1 MNDNEIVSIVD
12 KSLDRAEAIWNKVGN
27 KVIAEFAA
35 ALSARAKLVPS
46 EIPGHLLVDTE
57 TPEVDDFI
65 ALVVD
70 MRNSSEHLMCAI
82 SEKKAKI
89 SQLQRI
95 FYEVS
100 ALLPAMAKIIYDKQG
115 RVTEYLGDGLL
126 SIFKVDNK
134 NKEKSIYSSYD
145 AAVECISSVKKI
157 INPIID
163 RRYSLPPI
171 AIGCGL
177 AKSKAVVTTIGL
189 YDEYIQP
196 KVFGECVFYATKLS
210 SGNNEIYINES
221 LKQEAWPTAKGETL
235 LFTKKSIKD
244 VNGYLVENK
253 RT

>member
-65 ALVVD
+65 ALVID
-70 MRNSSEHLMCAI
+70 MRNSSEHLMCSI

-100 ALLPAMAKIIYDKQG
+100 ALLPAMAKIIYDKQ
-115 RVTEYLGDGLL
+115 
-126 SIFKVDNK
+126 
-134 NKEKSIYSSYD
+134 
-145 AAVECISSVKKI
+145 
-157 INPIID
+157 
-163 RRYSLPPI
+163 
-171 AIGCGL
+171 
-177 AKSKAVVTTIGL
+177 
-189 YDEYIQP
+189 
-196 KVFGECVFYATKLS
+196 
-210 SGNNEIYINES
+210 
-221 LKQEAWPTAKGETL
+221 
-235 LFTKKSIKD
+235 
-244 VNGYLVENK
+244 
-253 RT
+253 